1 MSERTTAMREGTA
14 MSTGRTLAIGDI
26 HGGLRALKQ
35 VLERAAVKPD
45 DLVIFLGDYVD
56 GWSESPQV
64 LDFLMEYRKKQR
76 CVLLR
81 GNHDMMLL
89 EWLKSGTEH
98 PQWLRHGGVST
109 LKAYVHVSYDDRARH
124 IALMDNDF
132 VDFYQEEGGR
142 LFVHAGF
149 THVRGFR
156 SEYFKPMLYWDRSL
170 WEMALGVDPSL
181 SRDHPRYPARLK
193 LYPEIFIGHTPTI
206 HLGTH
211 EPVNAACVWNL
222 DTGAGFD
229 GPLTL
234 MDADSKE
241 YWQSDAVHTLYPN
254 ESPRMA

>member
-1 MSERTTAMREGTA
+1 VSK
-14 MSTGRTLAIGDI
+14 GRTLAIGDI

-35 VLERAAVKPD
+35 VLERAAVMPD

-64 LDFLMEYRKKQR
+64 LEFLMEYRRTHR

-81 GNHDMMLL
+81 GNHDMMLFD
-89 EWLKSGTEH
+89 WLKHGTEH

-109 LKAYVHVSYDDRARH
+109 LKAYVRVSHADRARH
-124 IALMDNDF
+124 IAFMENDF
-132 VDFYQEEGGR
+132 VDFYQQENGR

-149 THVRGFR
+149 THVRGYK

-170 WEMALGVDPSL
+170 WETALSVDPAM
-181 SRDHPRYPARLK
+181 SRDHPRYPKRLA
-193 LYPEIFIGHTPTI
+193 LYPEVFIGHTPTI

-234 MDADSKE
+234 MDVDSKHF
-241 YWQSDAVHTLYPN
+241 WQSDKVYTLYPD
-254 ESPRMA
+254 ETPRAV